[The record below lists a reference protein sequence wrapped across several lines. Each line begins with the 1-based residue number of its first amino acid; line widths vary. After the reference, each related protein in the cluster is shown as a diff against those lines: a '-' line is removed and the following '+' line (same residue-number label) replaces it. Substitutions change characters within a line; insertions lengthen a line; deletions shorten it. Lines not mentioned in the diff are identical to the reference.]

1 MLIFLFSPVVHRRE
15 MDDQISADLKDEV
28 CIQSCCNVWRTYWNA
43 HFKAQ
48 DFIFVLFDFGFFFLQ
63 DEITEDDIDDSFK
76 SMFAQLAGEVRF
88 PLLGIFVCN
97 TILQLTLYYS
107 KVGNSLVSNQKPHS
121 LKCIVSRN

>member
-1 MLIFLFSPVVHRRE
+1 M
-15 MDDQISADLKDEV
+15 
-28 CIQSCCNVWRTYWNA
+28 
-43 HFKAQ
+43 
-48 DFIFVLFDFGFFFLQ
+48 LFDFGFFFLQ

-97 TILQLTLYYS
+97 TILQLTLHYS